1 MTLGWTVTFKN
12 FQNSPPLLFVK
23 MYSAHTAYFLS
34 LSNSYIVHTLT
45 SSVTNLPNITIIFH
59 EKWCD
64 QHFTSMG
71 QRKRLSPRQELN
83 LWPSAHWS
91 HALTTELWRIRGKF
105 GYIQG
110 VLDQRIKCVLCTARI
125 SIGKI
130 IMCMIN
136 KGWCKVNSKL
146 GEEMRNNVIN
156 MSWASN
162 KGKNSES
169 MNF

>member
-1 MTLGWTVTFKN
+1 MTLGLTVTFKN
-12 FQNSPPLLFVK
+12 LQNSPPLLFAK
-23 MYSAHTAYFLS
+23 MYGTHTAYFLS
-34 LSNSYIVHTLT
+34 LSNSYIVHALT

-91 HALTTELWRIRGKF
+91 DALTSELWRIRGKL

-110 VLDQRIKCVLCTARI
+110 VLDQCIKCVLCTARI
-125 SIGKI
+125 SNGKI

-136 KGWCKVNSKL
+136 KGW
-146 GEEMRNNVIN
+146 
-156 MSWASN
+156 W
-162 KGKNSES
+162 
-169 MNF
+169 